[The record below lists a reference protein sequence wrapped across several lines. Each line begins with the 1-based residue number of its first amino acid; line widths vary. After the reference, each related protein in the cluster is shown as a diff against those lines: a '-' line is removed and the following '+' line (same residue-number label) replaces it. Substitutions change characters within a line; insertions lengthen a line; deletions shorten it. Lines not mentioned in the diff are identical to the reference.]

1 MIKEYGPVDED
12 LTAYQTLLDYLTE
25 QGLTPLY
32 IAHHKR
38 KPLQSKQC
46 QWPGSVRV
54 QAVLT
59 TGKVIS
65 SIQFKPGGKAT
76 IERN

>member
-12 LTAYQTLLDYLTE
+12 LTAYKTLLSYLTE
-25 QGLTPLY
+25 QGFTPLY

-38 KPLQSKQC
+38 KPLNSKRC

-54 QAVLT
+54 QAVLP

-65 SIQFKPGGKAT
+65 SIQLTLGGDAR
-76 IERN
+76 IESS